1 VVIFLEIAELRA
13 KERLDIIMSFWK
25 ENVDCILELNDKKML
40 TGKGSISNT
49 EMEQKI
55 REIYSEFDD
64 RRKAYEADLADKQDV
79 QEIEDII
86 KKQNKSLPKT

>member
-25 ENVDCILELNDKKML
+25 ENVDRILELNDKKML